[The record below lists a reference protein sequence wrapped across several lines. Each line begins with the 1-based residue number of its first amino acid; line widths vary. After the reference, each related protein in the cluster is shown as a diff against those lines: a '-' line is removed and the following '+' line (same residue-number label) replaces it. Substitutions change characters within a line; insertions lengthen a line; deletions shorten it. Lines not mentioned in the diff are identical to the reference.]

1 MDSRPVSNKLATSS
15 LTLGILGWIIYLIQW
30 CFDLTIGLLLAV
42 VSAGVSTI
50 CATALDLLPF
60 VLWMI
65 GILSGHAALAQIKR
79 NGSPGRGRAVWGLA
93 LGYLG
98 MFFTIILIV
107 VIVSLIASGIG
118 VGVLDKII
126 PMFTRH

>member
-1 MDSRPVSNKLATSS
+1 MDSRPVSNKLATNS

-42 VSAGVSTI
+42 VSAGMSTI

-60 VLWMI
+60 VLWLI

-79 NGSPGRGRAVWGLA
+79 TGSPGRGRAVWGLA

-98 MFFTIILIV
+98 MFFTILLIV